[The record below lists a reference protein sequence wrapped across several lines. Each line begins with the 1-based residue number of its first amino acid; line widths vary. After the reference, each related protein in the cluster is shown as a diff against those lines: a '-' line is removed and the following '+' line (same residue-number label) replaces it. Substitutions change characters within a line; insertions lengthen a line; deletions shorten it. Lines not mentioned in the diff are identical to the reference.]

1 MVLDIGDVMNGDAE
15 TCLAN
20 LLKRNEER
28 YKEFY
33 KHRLVIYDISVTDT
47 IKTYSLDLPGNV
59 TTKSEEAQL

>member
-1 MVLDIGDVMNGDAE
+1 MNGDAE

-33 KHRLVIYDISVTDT
+33 NYRLVIYDISITDT

>member
-15 TCLAN
+15 TRLAN
-20 LLKRNEER
+20 LLKRNEDR

-33 KHRLVIYDISVTDT
+33 KHRLVIWNISITDT

>member
-15 TCLAN
+15 TRLAN
-20 LLKRNEER
+20 LLKRNEDR

-33 KHRLVIYDISVTDT
+33 KHRLVIWNISITDT
-47 IKTYSLDLPGNV
+47 IKTYSLNLPGNV

>member
-1 MVLDIGDVMNGDAE
+1 MNGDAE

-33 KHRLVIYDISVTDT
+33 KHRLVIYDISITDT

>member
-15 TCLAN
+15 TRLAN
-20 LLKRNEER
+20 LLKRNEDR

-33 KHRLVIYDISVTDT
+33 KHRLVIWNISVTDT
-47 IKTYSLDLPGNV
+47 IKTYSLNLPGNV

>member
-15 TCLAN
+15 CLAN

-33 KHRLVIYDISVTDT
+33 KHRLVIYDISITDT